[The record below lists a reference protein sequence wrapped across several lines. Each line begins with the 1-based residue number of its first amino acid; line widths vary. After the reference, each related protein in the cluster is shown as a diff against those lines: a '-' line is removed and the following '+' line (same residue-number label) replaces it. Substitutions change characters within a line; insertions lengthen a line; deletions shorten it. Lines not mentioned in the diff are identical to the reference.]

1 MQEHFTHLVI
11 NVKVRHGVGQTDK
24 VENLTI
30 RVRLPACTAWS
41 WASRG
46 AHGPVGASLCTV
58 SSSRLALGKVFL
70 DGATRSRPPRAPL
83 ISYTAAV
90 AVANA
95 SPALLSSL
103 VLLSAFFQPARRLG
117 SCLYR
122 SAFSHL
128 PLLLH
133 LRHLTPAPASGTA
146 NASRLLCHGLVVRP
160 IIIRLVL
167 LLGSAFLTFRISLA
181 PCWLRRRRHQHE
193 QQCHCATFTGPCAIG
208 SSYYLTLVNCIYW
221 RSCLSGGGGRLR
233 TLQTMSPLQTTPVR
247 LEEATT

>member
-1 MQEHFTHLVI
+1 MARRRVSL
-11 NVKVRHGVGQTDK
+11 HGLWQQAGIGESFLRRRDEIQAASSTTNK
-24 VENLTI
+24 LHCSCSGCE
-30 RVRLPACTAWS
+30 RVPSTS
-41 WASRG
+41 
-46 AHGPVGASLCTV
+46 VV
-58 SSSRLALGKVFL
+58 
-70 DGATRSRPPRAPL
+70 TRPSICL
-83 ISYTAAV
+83 
-90 AVANA
+90 
-95 SPALLSSL
+95 
-103 VLLSAFFQPARRLG
+103 FQPARRLG

-146 NASRLLCHGLVVRP
+146 NASQLLCHGLVVRP

-208 SSYYLTLVNCIYW
+208 SNHYLTLVNCIYW
-221 RSCLSGGGGRLR
+221 RSCLSGGGGRPR

-247 LEEATT
+247 LEEAIT